1 MSLTLALKP
10 RMTEKT
16 YALSNSR
23 VYVFDVPLSS
33 NKAEISDAVEKQFK
47 VSVVDVRPLIVK
59 GKAKRS
65 LRIGDR
71 RGRAIAGKRPDVKK
85 AYVTLKEGDSIPI
98 FAAIEEQEKAEAKAA
113 EKAAK
118 KASSKKPVKEETPE
132 VKEDK
137 PKRRFGRRKK

>member
-1 MSLTLALKP
+1 MSALSLTLKP

-16 YALSNSR
+16 YALSSSR
-23 VYVFDVPLSS
+23 VYTFDVPMSS
-33 NKAEISDAVEKQFK
+33 NKAEIIAAVEEQFK
-47 VSVVDVRPLIVK
+47 VTVEDARILIVK

-71 RGRAIAGKRPDVKK
+71 RGRSVAGKRVDVKK
-85 AYVTLKEGDSIPI
+85 VYITVKEGDSIPV

-118 KASSKKPVKEETPE
+118 KAKKESK
-132 VKEDK
+132 
-137 PKRRFGRRKK
+137 

>member
-1 MSLTLALKP
+1 MSLTLTLKP

-16 YALSNSR
+16 YALSNTR
-23 VYVFDVPLSS
+23 VYAFDVPLSS
-33 NKAEISDAVEKQFK
+33 NKAEVTAAVEQQFK
-47 VSVVDVRPLIVK
+47 VTVEDTRLLIVK

-71 RGRAIAGKRPDVKK
+71 RGRAVAGKRPDIKK
-85 AYVTLKEGDSIPI
+85 AYVTVKEGDSIPI

-118 KASSKKPVKEETPE
+118 KAKKESK
-132 VKEDK
+132 
-137 PKRRFGRRKK
+137 